1 MAKTTST
8 KNLLRIALGTA
19 ALWSVL
25 SNAVMAQ
32 DAESLERSADLVH
45 HSLKV
50 ILDPQNQTIAV
61 EDTVTLPDAM
71 LGSPLSFSLNSNLS
85 ISNNSRRLQAL
96 ASDPA
101 PDVPGI
107 NNTGGLAA
115 ATTAYSISPPRRNSN
130 QLLLIYSGTIFDIAE
145 QTSAEYAQSFA
156 ESSGIIGE
164 QGVYLNKGSAWVPD
178 FGGDLISFDLEVE
191 FSDSSAS
198 WTAVS
203 QGDRLGENG
212 WQSDQPME
220 EVYLIAANFTEYSQ
234 QADDVEVLAY
244 LRNPDP
250 NLATKYMDA
259 TGRYL
264 ALYEP
269 LLGEYPYSKFALI
282 ENFWET
288 GYGMPSFTLLGEQV
302 IRFPFILESSYPH
315 EILHNWWGNG
325 VYPDYETGNWSEGL
339 TAYLADHLFQE
350 MDGLGHEYRK
360 EMLARYKNYVA
371 DDVDFPLSEFTSRNS
386 AASQAV
392 GYGKTLMLWHMLRIQ
407 LGDEL
412 FLAGL
417 RQFYD
422 TYRFRRASFED
433 ISAFFTELSDSD
445 LSGFFSQWVNR
456 AGAPELSIS
465 VEEVIGNRARIMFA
479 QIQPE
484 DPFTLKVPVALYYE
498 GSDVPEIYDIDI
510 SQRLEGVMAD
520 NYDGLQAVLVDPYF
534 DVFRTL
540 DREET
545 PPTIG
550 ELFGAQNIAFVLPE
564 SNRSH
569 WALMVEN
576 FATGVNAQVINAED
590 IAALPEDRS
599 VWVLGRDNPFAE
611 TVYAASELYGV
622 QANDTGILMA
632 GNDVA
637 YADRSSVLVARH
649 PSDSEL
655 AIGFIDVDGM
665 IAMPGMIEKLPHY
678 GKYSYLSFL
687 GDEPTNDVKG
697 IWSSPDSPMQWL
709 KPGLQVAIDFE
720 NLPEVDSLA
729 ILPSKY
735 MPDQLR
741 AHAIELSSAEFEG
754 RGLGTQGLDK
764 AAQYIAEQFRAAG
777 LQTVNG
783 TYIQEFSQSVTG
795 RGNVSMANI
804 VGMIPGVNRSLSSE
818 PVIVGAHYDH
828 LGIDLDTGR
837 HFPGAD
843 DNAAGIATMI
853 EVASQLARAFTPQR
867 PILFVAF
874 SGEES
879 GLIGSKYFVEN
890 LPGSFSKED
899 LFAMINL
906 DAVGRLEGRDLQVF
920 ATDSA
925 YEWPFMAQGIGFTI
939 GVNSTFPANTIAS
952 SDHVSFLNAG
962 IPAIHLFS
970 GVHADYH
977 QLSDSADKL
986 DLDGMS
992 DVALWL
998 EEAVVYLADNTE
1010 PLRVNLA
1017 GATVDVQPRT
1027 AGAGNGERSASL
1039 GTVPDFAFSGSGVR
1053 ISAVT
1058 PGGAAEEAGLQAG
1071 DILLNYNDQP
1081 MTDLQ
1086 TYSNLLRQ
1094 SAPGEVVRIEIRRG
1108 EQNQIVE
1115 AVLQAR

>member
-1 MAKTTST
+1 MT
-8 KNLLRIALGTA
+8 NRISL
-19 ALWSVL
+19 SVL
-25 SNAVMAQ
+25 HRTAIVVLRLCFTLSILGGSVSAQ
-32 DAESLERSADLVH
+32 TANVAEPEPSLVH

-50 ILDPQNQTIAV
+50 ILDPQQQSLSV
-61 EDTVTLPDAM
+61 EDTITLPDSM
-71 LGSPLSFSLNSNLS
+71 LASPLSFSLNSNLR
-85 ISNNSRRLQAL
+85 ISNNPRRLQAL
-96 ASDPA
+96 TSNPA
-101 PDVPGI
+101 ADEPGI
-107 NNTGGLAA
+107 NNTGALAA
-115 ATTAYSISPPRRNSN
+115 ASTAYSISPSRRNPN
-130 QLLLIYSGTIFDIAE
+130 ELVLIYSGTIFDTAE
-145 QTSAEYAQSFA
+145 QSSAEYAQSFA
-156 ESSGIIGE
+156 ESSGIISE
-164 QGVYLNKGSAWVPD
+164 QGVYLNKGSEWIAD
-178 FGGDLISFDLEVE
+178 FGGDLISFDLQVE
-191 FSDSSAS
+191 FADSASS
-198 WTAVS
+198 WTAIS
-203 QGDRLGENG
+203 QGDRLEENG

-244 LRNPDP
+244 LRTPDP

-259 TGRYL
+259 TERYL

-269 LLGEYPYSKFALI
+269 MLGEYPYSKFALI

-325 VYPDYETGNWSEGL
+325 VYPDYKTGNWSEGL
-339 TAYLADHLFQE
+339 TAYLADHLFRE

-371 DDVDFPLSEFTSRNS
+371 DGADFPLSQFTSRNS

-417 RQFYD
+417 RQFYES
-422 TYRFRRASFED
+422 YKFKRATFED
-433 ISAFFTELSDSD
+433 ISLHFTELSGLD
-445 LSGFFSQWVNR
+445 LSGFFSQWVDR
-456 AGAPELSIS
+456 IGAPELSIS

-484 DPFTLKVPVALYYE
+484 EPYALKVPVALYYE

-510 SQRLEGVMAD
+510 TQRLEGVMAD
-520 NYDGLQAVLVDPYF
+520 RYDQLQAILVDPYF

-550 ELFGAQNIAFVLPE
+550 ELFGAETISFVLPQE
-564 SNRSH
+564 NRQH
-569 WALMVEN
+569 WAQMVES
-576 FATGVNAQVINAED
+576 FAAGIDAQIVNAED
-590 IAALPEDRS
+590 ISELPQDRS
-599 VWVLGRDNPFAE
+599 VWVLGRDNPFASS
-611 TVYAASELYGV
+611 VFAASELYGV
-622 QANDTGILMA
+622 QESPSGILMS
-632 GNDVA
+632 GEDVQFE
-637 YADRSSVLVARH
+637 DRSSVLVTRH
-649 PSDSEL
+649 PANSEL
-655 AIGFIDVDGM
+655 ALGLIAVDQM

-709 KPGLQVAIDFE
+709 KPDIQGTVNFQ
-720 NLPEVDSLA
+720 NLPELDALTV
-729 ILPSKY
+729 LPSKY
-735 MPDQLR
+735 MPDQLGE
-741 AHAIELSSAEFEG
+741 HARKLSSPEFQG
-754 RGLGTQGLDK
+754 RGLGTRGIDL

-777 LQTVNG
+777 LQTLNG
-783 TYIQEFSQSVTG
+783 TYSQEWNQSVAG
-795 RGNVSMANI
+795 KGNVNMANI
-804 VGMIPGVNRSLSSE
+804 VGMIPGVNRSLSGA
-818 PVIVGAHYDH
+818 PVIIGAHYDH
-828 LGIDLDTGR
+828 LGIDALSGR

-843 DNAAGIATMI
+843 DNAAGIAALI
-853 EVASQLARAFTPQR
+853 EVASQLVRAFTPQR

-879 GLIGSKYFVEN
+879 GLLGSEYFVDNPPVGFE
-890 LPGSFSKED
+890 SED
-899 LFAMINL
+899 FYAMINL
-906 DAVGRLEGRDLQVF
+906 DTVGRLDGRDLQVF
-920 ATDSA
+920 AADSA

-952 SDHVSFLNAG
+952 SDHVNFLNAG

-970 GVHADYH
+970 GVHEDYH

-986 DLDGMS
+986 DLAGMA

-998 EEAVVYLADNTE
+998 EEAIVYLADNTE
-1010 PLRVNLA
+1010 PLRVTLA
-1017 GATVDVQPRT
+1017 GAQLPVRSR
-1027 AGAGNGERSASL
+1027 ASGERSASL
-1039 GTVPDFAFSGSGVR
+1039 GTVPDFAFAGRGVR
-1053 ISAVT
+1053 LSGVT
-1058 PGGAAEEAGLQAG
+1058 PGGAAQQAGLQAG
-1071 DILLNYNDQP
+1071 DILLTYNEQA

-1086 TYSNLLRQ
+1086 VYSNLLRE
-1094 SAPGEVVRIEIRRG
+1094 SAPGDTVRIDVQRG
-1108 EQNQIVE
+1108 AQLLTVE